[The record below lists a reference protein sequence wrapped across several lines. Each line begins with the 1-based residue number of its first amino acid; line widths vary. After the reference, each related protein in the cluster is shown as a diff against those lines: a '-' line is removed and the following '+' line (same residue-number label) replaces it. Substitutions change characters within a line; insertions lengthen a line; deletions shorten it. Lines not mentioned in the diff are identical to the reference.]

1 MVTRDRTCVKCG
13 LTQRAVSLKLHAGQ
27 LTTFNGFMSK
37 IIERV
42 VGKRRLNDLR
52 VANDLLDAWLPTDVP
67 EAFDRNSYAACLVY
81 YVLAYI

>member
-1 MVTRDRTCVKCG
+1 MQG
-13 LTQRAVSLKLHAGQ
+13 SW
-27 LTTFNGFMSK
+27 TTFNGFMSK

-42 VGKRRLNDLR
+42 VGKRQLNELR